1 MVRRKIGC
9 ILPPKK
15 RTSELSSLAATLRH
29 MSDFVLQGAILERCV
44 REDSQP
50 GFFTQRSAP
59 GLSPTDS
66 RSTPLG
72 TKLITGEQF
81 DTLLQQR
88 LERRGGWRKAVCSPG
103 SSNQPMPCYHII
115 ALTILWSILIAASP
129 NFAT

>member
-1 MVRRKIGC
+1 M
-9 ILPPKK
+9 
-15 RTSELSSLAATLRH
+15 
-29 MSDFVLQGAILERCV
+29 LQGAILERCV

-103 SSNQPMPCYHII
+103 SSNQPMPCYHMF